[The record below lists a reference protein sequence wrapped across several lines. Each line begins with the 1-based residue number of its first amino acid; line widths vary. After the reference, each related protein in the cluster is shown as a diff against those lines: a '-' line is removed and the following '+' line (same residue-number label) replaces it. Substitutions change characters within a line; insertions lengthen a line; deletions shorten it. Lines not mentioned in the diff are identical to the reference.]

1 MVNGTL
7 QDERLRLIRLTID
20 LTKQNGRTITLA
32 DLAAETRITRSRLQE
47 IFEDDDALFDGVVEE
62 WFAPKLVIMDEVMA
76 SDLPPRRKLYEFVA
90 RRYLQQRDLYRADPI
105 GYRVFLELGEQ
116 HLERAR
122 SYIDLADHYMCEL
135 IAEAQAD
142 EHFPGLEIN
151 EVLSLM
157 NQMLNCYIQP
167 VNLTYMD
174 ARLSEEKLGRIVDA
188 MFDGLSGED
197 RGAKSVSSLRAAN

>member
-1 MVNGTL
+1 MNGTVEE
-7 QDERLRLIRLTID
+7 ERQRLVRLAIE
-20 LTKQNGRTITLA
+20 LTKQHGRGITLA
-32 DLAAETRITRSRLQE
+32 DLAAEARMARSRLQE
-47 IFEDDDALFDGVVEE
+47 IFPDNGALFDGVVEE
-62 WFAPKLVIMDEVMA
+62 WFAPKLALMDEVME

-90 RRYLQQRDLYRADPI
+90 RRYLQQRDHYRSDPVGFKTI
-105 GYRVFLELGEQ
+105 LELGEQ
-116 HLERAR
+116 HFERTR

-135 IAEAQAD
+135 IAQAQAD
-142 EHFPGLEIN
+142 GYFPGLEIN

-174 ARLSEEKLGRIVDA
+174 ARLNEEKLGRIVDA

-197 RGAKSVSSLRAAN
+197 RGAKSVSGLRAAT

>member
-1 MVNGTL
+1 MNGTVEE
-7 QDERLRLIRLTID
+7 ERQRLVRLTID
-20 LTKQNGRTITLA
+20 LTKQHGRTILLA
-32 DLAAETRITRSRLQE
+32 DLAAETRITRSRLLE
-47 IFEDDDALFDGVVEE
+47 IFEDDDALFEGVVEE
-62 WFAPKLVIMDEVMA
+62 WFAPKLAIMDQVMA

-90 RRYLQQRDLYRADPI
+90 RRYLQQREQFRADPV

-116 HLERAR
+116 HFERAR

-142 EHFPGLEIN
+142 GHFPGLEIN
-151 EVLSLM
+151 EALSLM

-167 VNLTYMD
+167 ANLIYMD

-197 RGAKSVSSLRAAN
+197 RGAKSVSTLRAAN